1 MKITNISVQQRD
13 ANRVNVSVDGRYRLS
28 LDISQIASLGVRV
41 GREYTA
47 SELDELE
54 QESQF
59 GKLYGRALEYCL
71 MRPHS
76 SKEVKDYLWKK
87 TRTTKY
93 RSKRT
98 GEIQERAGV
107 SQEIADRVFE
117 HLELKTY
124 ADDESF
130 ARYWVEY
137 RNQTKGISRRKLE
150 AELKSK
156 GVSSVIIGQCL
167 ANSSRNDSD
176 EIRKIIIKKQSRYPD
191 QQKLIQYLARQGFSY
206 DDITSA
212 LSDD

>member
-117 HLELKTY
+117 HLELKKY
-124 ADDESF
+124 VDDESF